1 MTILRASLVSPLS
14 RAARMTMLS
23 TCGASALIVAGAAH
37 AQTSAVQT
45 APAAPAA
52 DASDGI
58 VVTGF
63 RASLK
68 SALDTKRKDTRISD
82 GISSEDIGKFPAENI
97 TESIQRISGVQMS
110 NINGR
115 GATISIRGL
124 GPQYAM
130 TTINGQT
137 IKSADFTDGFR
148 FDIIQ
153 TELASAIQV
162 IKSPT
167 ADMDAGGLSGTVNIE
182 TTKPLDYHKRQLV
195 VSAKAQN
202 SQYAG
207 GKITPKVGVSYID
220 QFLDG
225 TLGVYVNLG
234 YQKLNDRAD
243 YMWMDRWTTKTF
255 GGVSGIVTPRR
266 PRYRRIDRETERLM
280 ASGGLQWRPSDRI
293 EVGFNA
299 IYAKDKTT
307 YDLNQQ
313 VFLFADDPTK
323 GSVITVNS
331 ASNGAATNVTATN
344 FTMENNRQHEDRN
357 LTTQLYTLSAKW
369 KGDNGWSG
377 RAIANYSKGTSYQR
391 EAAAILGINIASAT
405 LDISN
410 PEAISF
416 NTSSAL
422 NSTATYAPATLTR
435 NEYPNGAT
443 RNMRTTELSGQADLY
458 KDISFGPFSKLA
470 AGVKF
475 RHETFN
481 RFVSRHDLIALGSAQ
496 PAPSSSVFPAMA
508 TYNYPVNG
516 FLNGMSGIPTAW
528 VAPDLA
534 AYDKALAAAGI
545 TVPEIYAPEASYHV
559 DRYMP
564 SVYGQ
569 ATIETEI
576 AGMPLRG
583 NIGLRYEYTTQKVQG
598 NVTGP
603 RSDSYQEVQAKIG
616 DYNLNQKYGNLLPSL
631 NLVLEPAKAVQV
643 RLAAAK
649 VLVRPIMD
657 SNTSMA
663 QTSSVSTV
671 GTQKVYT
678 VDLGQAG
685 LKALT
690 ANQVDVGVEWYYE
703 RSSAIAINGFYK
715 WIKNGTYSSL
725 ICPSSFNGTALS
737 KNSAGDCADSAG
749 NAYDIT
755 QSLNDPSTI
764 KIKGYEISLNHSF
777 DKMLPVKGF
786 GLIANY
792 TRVIPQKLAV
802 GTGYTVRN
810 LSKVT
815 WNVTPYWENR
825 YFSLRAS
832 LNYRSAYDQNSADSF
847 FAREGHTVLARTQV
861 DLSAGYTPDAH
872 LSFTAGVINLN
883 NSREKA
889 TYTGTSV
896 WQESS
901 FNGRSFY
908 ASASYKF

>member
-1 MTILRASLVSPLS
+1 MA
-14 RAARMTMLS
+14 MLS
-23 TCGASALIVAGAAH
+23 TCGVSALMVAGVAH
-37 AQTSAVQT
+37 AQT
-45 APAAPAA
+45 APATPAA

-68 SALDTKRKDTRISD
+68 SALDAKRKDTRVSD

-243 YMWMDRWTTKTF
+243 YMWMDRWTTQTV
-255 GGVSGIVTPRR
+255 GGVSGILTPRR

-307 YDLNQQ
+307 YDVNQQ
-313 VFLFADDPTK
+313 VFLFDT
-323 GSVITVNS
+323 SRITVNS
-331 ASNGAATNVTATN
+331 VSNGAATNVTATN

-377 RAIANYSKGTSYQR
+377 RTIANYSKGTSYQR
-391 EAAAILGINIASAT
+391 EAAAIVGINIASAT

-422 NSTATYAPATLTR
+422 NSTATYAPSTLTR

-443 RNMRTTELSGQADLY
+443 RQMRTTEWSGQADLY
-458 KDISFGPFSKLA
+458 KEVGFGPISKLA

-496 PAPSSSVFPAMA
+496 PAASSSIFPAMA
-508 TYNYPVNG
+508 TYNYSVSG
-516 FLNGMSGIPTAW
+516 FLNNASGIPNAW

-534 AYDKALAAAGI
+534 AYDKALATAGI
-545 TVPEIYAPEASYHV
+545 VVPEIFAPEASYHV

-583 NIGLRYEYTTQKVQG
+583 NVGLRYEYTTQKVQG

-603 RSDSYQEVQAKIG
+603 RSDGYSEVQEKIG
-616 DYNLNQKYGNLLPSL
+616 NYNLSQKYGNLLPSM

-643 RLAAAK
+643 RFAAAK

-663 QTSSVSTV
+663 QTSSSSVSGGQRT
-671 GTQKVYT
+671 YT

-690 ANQVDVGVEWYYE
+690 ANQVDLGVEWYYE

-715 WIKNGTYSSL
+715 WIKNGTYTSL
-725 ICPSSFNGTALS
+725 ICPSSFNGTALA
-737 KNSAGDCADSAG
+737 KNSAGDCADAAG

-764 KIKGYEISLNHSF
+764 KVKGYEISLNHSF

-802 GTGYTVRN
+802 GTGYTIRN

-825 YFSLRAS
+825 MFSLRAS

-847 FAREGHTVLARTQV
+847 FAREGHTVKARTQI

-883 NSREKA
+883 NSSEKA
-889 TYTGTSV
+889 NYTGTSV

-901 FNGRSFY
+901 FYGRSFY

>member
-1 MTILRASLVSPLS
+1 MTILRAPLASPLS
-14 RAARMTMLS
+14 RAARMAMLS
-23 TCGASALIVAGAAH
+23 TCGASALMVAGAAS
-37 AQTSAVQT
+37 AQTA
-45 APAAPAA
+45 APAAASA

-63 RASLK
+63 RSSLK
-68 SALDTKRKDTRISD
+68 SALDAKRKDTRISD
-82 GISSEDIGKFPAENI
+82 GISSEDIGKFPSENI

-202 SQYAG
+202 SEYAG
-207 GKITPKVGVSYID
+207 GKITPKVGVSYVD

-234 YQKLNDRAD
+234 YQKLKDRAD
-243 YMWMDRWTTKTF
+243 YFWMDRWTNQTI
-255 GGVSGIVTPRR
+255 GGNTILTPRR

-293 EVGFNA
+293 EIGLNA

-313 VFLFADDPTK
+313 VFLFNTSA
-323 GSVITVNS
+323 ITVNS
-331 ASNGAATNVTATN
+331 YSNGAATNVTATN
-344 FTMENNRQHEDRN
+344 FTMENNRQHEDRS
-357 LTTQLYTLSAKW
+357 LATQLYTLSAKW

-377 RAIANYSKGTSYQR
+377 RAIANYSKGTAYQR

-416 NTSSAL
+416 NTSSNL

-443 RNMRTTELSGQADLY
+443 RQMRTTEWSGQADLF

-496 PAPSSSVFPAMA
+496 PAASSPIFPAMA
-508 TYNYPVNG
+508 ANSYQVSG
-516 FLNGMSGIPTAW
+516 FLNNASGIPNAW
-528 VAPDLA
+528 VGPDLG

-545 TVPEIYAPEASYHV
+545 VVPEIFAPEASYHV

-564 SVYGQ
+564 SVYGM

-583 NIGLRYEYTTQKVQG
+583 NVGLRYEYTTQKVQG

-603 RSDSYQEVQAKIG
+603 RTDGYGEVQAKIG

-631 NLVLEPAKAVQV
+631 NLVLEPARSVQV

-690 ANQVDVGVEWYYE
+690 ANQIDVGVEWYYE

-715 WIKNGTYSSL
+715 WIKNGTYSAL
-725 ICPSSFNGTALS
+725 VCPSSFNGTALS
-737 KNSAGDCADSAG
+737 FNSTSRECVDASG

-764 KIKGYEISLNHSF
+764 KVKGYEISLNHSF

-802 GTGYTVRN
+802 GTGYTIRN

-847 FAREGHTVLARTQV
+847 FAREGHTVKSRTQI

-889 TYTGTSV
+889 TYTGNSV
-896 WQESS
+896 WQETS
-901 FNGRSFY
+901 FYGRSFY

>member
-14 RAARMTMLS
+14 RVAKMTMLT

-37 AQTSAVQT
+37 AQT

-68 SALDTKRKDTRISD
+68 SALDAKRKDTRVSD

-243 YMWMDRWTTKTF
+243 YMWMDRWTRKNIGTDTN
-255 GGVSGIVTPRR
+255 ILTPRR

-307 YDLNQQ
+307 YDVNQQ

-331 ASNGAATNVTATN
+331 YANGAASNVTATN

-357 LTTQLYTLSAKW
+357 LTTQLYTLSSKW
-369 KGDNGWSG
+369 TGDNGWSG

-410 PEAISF
+410 PEAIKF

-422 NSTATYAPATLTR
+422 NSASTYAPATLTR

-443 RNMRTTELSGQADLY
+443 RNMRTTEWSGQADLY
-458 KDISFGPFSKLA
+458 KEVHFGPFSKLA

-481 RFVSRHDLIALGSAQ
+481 RFVSRHDLIALGAAQ
-496 PAPSSSVFPAMA
+496 PAPSSSIFPAMA
-508 TYNYPVNG
+508 TSNYPVSG
-516 FLNGMSGIPTAW
+516 FLNNASGIPNAW

-569 ATIETEI
+569 ATIDTEI

-603 RSDSYQEVQAKIG
+603 RSDGYSEVQAKIG
-616 DYNLNQKYGNLLPSL
+616 DYRLNQKYGNLLPSL

-643 RLAAAK
+643 RFAAAK

-663 QTSSVSTV
+663 QTSSSSVSGGQRT
-671 GTQKVYT
+671 YSI
-678 VDLGQAG
+678 DLGQAG

-690 ANQVDVGVEWYYE
+690 ANQVDLGVEWYYE

-715 WIKNGTYSSL
+715 WIKNGTYTSL
-725 ICPSSFNGTALS
+725 ICPSSFNGTALA
-737 KNSAGDCADSAG
+737 KNAAGDCADSAG

-825 YFSLRAS
+825 YFSFRAS

-889 TYTGTSV
+889 NYTGTSV

-901 FNGRSFY
+901 FYGRSFY

>member
-1 MTILRASLVSPLS
+1 MTISRVSLVSPLS
-14 RAARMTMLS
+14 RVAKMAMLS
-23 TCGASALIVAGAAH
+23 TCGVSALMVAGVAH
-37 AQTSAVQT
+37 AQTA
-45 APAAPAA
+45 APAAQA

-68 SALDTKRKDTRISD
+68 SALDAKRKDTRVSD

-243 YMWMDRWTTKTF
+243 YMWMDRWTRSTVGTT
-255 GGVSGIVTPRR
+255 SNILTPRR

-307 YDLNQQ
+307 YDVNQQ
-313 VFLFADDPTK
+313 VFLFNTSA
-323 GSVITVNS
+323 ITVNS
-331 ASNGAATNVTATN
+331 VSNGAATNVTATN

-369 KGDNGWSG
+369 TGDNGWSG

-410 PEAISF
+410 PESIKF
-416 NTSSAL
+416 NTTSDL
-422 NSTATYAPATLTR
+422 NSTATYARGSLTR

-443 RNMRTTELSGQADLY
+443 RNMRTTEWSSQADLY
-458 KDISFGPFSKLA
+458 KEVHFGPFSKLA

-496 PAPSSSVFPAMA
+496 PAASSTIFPAMA
-508 TYNYPVNG
+508 TNNYPVNG
-516 FLNGMSGIPTAW
+516 FLNNASGIPNAW
-528 VAPDLA
+528 VGPDLA

-545 TVPEIYAPEASYHV
+545 VVPEIFAPEASYHV

-569 ATIETEI
+569 ATIDTEI

-583 NIGLRYEYTTQKVQG
+583 NVGLRYEYTTQKVQG
-598 NVTGP
+598 NVTAP
-603 RSDSYQEVQAKIG
+603 RTDGYTEVQNKIG
-616 DYNLNQKYGNLLPSL
+616 NYNLNQKYGNLLPSM

-663 QTSSVSTV
+663 QTQSFSRPGGVPT
-671 GTQKVYT
+671 YT

-725 ICPSSFNGTALS
+725 ICPSSYNGTSLS
-737 KNSAGDCADSAG
+737 TNSSGDCVDGAG

-764 KIKGYEISLNHSF
+764 KVKGYEISLNHSF

-802 GTGYTVRN
+802 GTGYTIRN

-832 LNYRSAYDQNSADSF
+832 VNYRSGYDQNNADSF
-847 FAREGHTVLARTQV
+847 FAREGHTVKARTQV

-901 FNGRSFY
+901 FYGRSFY

>member
-37 AQTSAVQT
+37 AQT
-45 APAAPAA
+45 AAPAA

-68 SALDTKRKDTRISD
+68 SALDAKRKDTRVSD

-243 YMWMDRWTTKTF
+243 YMWMDRWTTQTV
-255 GGVSGIVTPRR
+255 GGVSGILTPRR

-307 YDLNQQ
+307 YDVNQQ
-313 VFLFADDPTK
+313 VFLFDT
-323 GSVITVNS
+323 SRITVNS
-331 ASNGAATNVTATN
+331 VSNGAATNVTATN

-377 RAIANYSKGTSYQR
+377 RTIANYSKGTSYQR

-422 NSTATYAPATLTR
+422 NSTGTYAPSTLTR

-443 RNMRTTELSGQADLY
+443 RQMRTTEWSGQADLY
-458 KDISFGPFSKLA
+458 KEVGFGPISKLA

-496 PAPSSSVFPAMA
+496 PAASSSIFPAMA
-508 TYNYPVNG
+508 TYNYSVSG
-516 FLNGMSGIPTAW
+516 FLNNASGIPNAW

-583 NIGLRYEYTTQKVQG
+583 NVGLRYEYTTQKVRG

-603 RSDSYQEVQAKIG
+603 RSDGYSEVQAKIG
-616 DYNLNQKYGNLLPSL
+616 DYNLSQKYGNLLPSM

-663 QTSSVSTV
+663 QTSSSSVSGGQRTF
-671 GTQKVYT
+671 T

-690 ANQVDVGVEWYYE
+690 ANQVDLGVEWYYE

-715 WIKNGTYSSL
+715 WIKNGTYTSL
-725 ICPSSFNGTALS
+725 ICPSSFNGTSLA
-737 KNSAGDCADSAG
+737 KNSAGDCADAAG

-764 KIKGYEISLNHSF
+764 KVKGYEISLNHSF
-777 DKMLPVKGF
+777 DKMLPIKGF

-802 GTGYTVRN
+802 GTGYTIRN

-825 YFSLRAS
+825 MFSLRAS

-847 FAREGHTVLARTQV
+847 FAREGHTVKARTQI

-883 NSREKA
+883 NSSEKA
-889 TYTGTSV
+889 AYTGTSV

-901 FNGRSFY
+901 FYGRSFY

>member
-1 MTILRASLVSPLS
+1 MTILRASLGSPLS
-14 RAARMTMLS
+14 RAARMTMLT
-23 TCGASALIVAGAAH
+23 TCGAAALMVAGGAH
-37 AQTSAVQT
+37 AQTNNAQT
-45 APAAPAA
+45 ASAQA
-52 DASDGI
+52 DAGEGI

-68 SALDTKRKDTRISD
+68 SALDAKRKDTRVSD

-225 TLGVYVNLG
+225 TLGVYANLG

-243 YMWMDRWTTKTF
+243 YMWMDRWTTQNI
-255 GGVSGIVTPRR
+255 GGATITTPRR

-307 YDLNQQ
+307 YDVNQQ
-313 VFLFADDPTK
+313 VFLFDT
-323 GSVITVNS
+323 SRITVNS

-405 LDISN
+405 LDIAN

-416 NTSSAL
+416 NTTSDL
-422 NSTATYAPATLTR
+422 NSTATYARSSLNR

-443 RNMRTTELSGQADLY
+443 RQMRTSEFSGQADLF
-458 KDISFGPFSKLA
+458 KEVSFGPFTKLA

-496 PAPSSSVFPAMA
+496 PAASSTIFPAMA
-508 TYNYPVNG
+508 SNNYAVSG
-516 FLNGMSGIPTAW
+516 FLNGLSSIPTAW
-528 VAPDLA
+528 VAPDLG
-534 AYDKALAAAGI
+534 AYDKALSAAGI
-545 TVPEIYAPEASYHV
+545 VVPEIFAPEASYHV

-583 NIGLRYEYTTQKVQG
+583 NVGMRYEYTTQKVQG

-603 RSDSYQEVQAKIG
+603 RTDGYTEVQAKIG
-616 DYNLNQKYGNLLPSL
+616 DYNLNQKYGNLLPSI

-663 QTSSVSTV
+663 QTSSSSVSGGQRTF
-671 GTQKVYT
+671 T

-690 ANQVDVGVEWYYE
+690 ANQVDLGVEWYYE

-725 ICPSSFNGTALS
+725 VCPSSFNGTALS
-737 KNSAGDCADSAG
+737 VNSSTRDCVDSAG

-764 KIKGYEISLNHSF
+764 KVKGYEISLNHSF

-802 GTGYTVRN
+802 GTGYTIRN

-901 FNGRSFY
+901 FYGRSFY

>member
-1 MTILRASLVSPLS
+1 
-14 RAARMTMLS
+14 MTMLS

-37 AQTSAVQT
+37 AQT
-45 APAAPAA
+45 AAPAA

-68 SALDTKRKDTRISD
+68 SALDAKRKDTRVSD

-243 YMWMDRWTTKTF
+243 YMWMDRWTTQTV
-255 GGVSGIVTPRR
+255 GGVSGILTPRR

-307 YDLNQQ
+307 YDVNQQ
-313 VFLFADDPTK
+313 VFLFDT
-323 GSVITVNS
+323 SRITVNS
-331 ASNGAATNVTATN
+331 VSNGAATNVTATN

-377 RAIANYSKGTSYQR
+377 RTIANYSKGTSYQR

-422 NSTATYAPATLTR
+422 NSTGTYAPSTLTR

-443 RNMRTTELSGQADLY
+443 RQMRTTEWSGQADLY
-458 KDISFGPFSKLA
+458 KEVGFGPISKLA

-496 PAPSSSVFPAMA
+496 PAASSSIFPAMA
-508 TYNYPVNG
+508 TYNYSVSG
-516 FLNGMSGIPTAW
+516 FLNNASGIPNAW

-583 NIGLRYEYTTQKVQG
+583 NVGLRYEYTTQKVRG

-603 RSDSYQEVQAKIG
+603 RSDGYSEVQAKIG
-616 DYNLNQKYGNLLPSL
+616 DYNLSQKYGNLLPSM

-663 QTSSVSTV
+663 QTSSSSVSGGQRTF
-671 GTQKVYT
+671 T

-690 ANQVDVGVEWYYE
+690 ANQVDLGVEWYYE

-715 WIKNGTYSSL
+715 WIKNGTYTSL
-725 ICPSSFNGTALS
+725 ICPSSFNGTSLA
-737 KNSAGDCADSAG
+737 KNSAGDCADAAG

-764 KIKGYEISLNHSF
+764 KVKGYEISLNHSF
-777 DKMLPVKGF
+777 DKMLPIKGF

-802 GTGYTVRN
+802 GTGYTIRN

-825 YFSLRAS
+825 MFSLRAS

-847 FAREGHTVLARTQV
+847 FAREGHTVKARTQI

-883 NSREKA
+883 NSSEKA
-889 TYTGTSV
+889 AYTGTSV

-901 FNGRSFY
+901 FYGRSFY

>member
-1 MTILRASLVSPLS
+1 MSTLRNTFAFPIS
-14 RAARMTMLS
+14 RGAKLAMLT
-23 TCGASALIVAGAAH
+23 TCAASALMGTAH
-37 AQTSAVQT
+37 AQTQ
-45 APAAPAA
+45 APAASNDTAG
-52 DASDGI
+52 DI

-63 RASLK
+63 RSSLK
-68 SALDTKRKDTRISD
+68 SALDAKRKDPRISD
-82 GISSEDIGKFPAENI
+82 GISSEDIGKFPSENI
-97 TESIQRISGVQMS
+97 TESIQRIPGVQMS

-115 GATISIRGL
+115 GSTISIRGL

-182 TTKPLDYHKRQLV
+182 TTKPLDYHHRQIVL
-195 VSAKAQN
+195 SAKAQN
-202 SQYAG
+202 SNYAG
-207 GKITPKVGVSYID
+207 GKVTPKLGLSYVD
-220 QFLDG
+220 QLADG
-225 TLGVYVNLG
+225 KLGVYLNLG
-234 YQKLNDRAD
+234 YQKLQDRAD
-243 YMWMDRWTTKTF
+243 YVWMDRWTTQSIN
-255 GGVSGIVTPRR
+255 GVSTLTPRR

-280 ASGGLQWRPSDRI
+280 ASGGIQWKPTDSLEI
-293 EVGFNA
+293 GLNA

-307 YDLNQQ
+307 YDVNQQ
-313 VFLFADDPTK
+313 VFLFNTAR
-323 GSVITVNS
+323 ITVNS
-331 ASNGAATNVTATN
+331 SANGAATNVTATN

-357 LTTQLYTLSAKW
+357 LATQLYTLSAKW
-369 KGDNGWSG
+369 RGENGWSA
-377 RAIANYSKGTSYQR
+377 RAIANYSKGTAYQR
-391 EAAAILGINIASAT
+391 EAAAILGVTISSAT
-405 LDISN
+405 LDMSN
-410 PEAISF
+410 PDAITF
-416 NTSSAL
+416 NVAQNL
-422 NSTATYAPATLTR
+422 NSTALYAPSTLTR

-443 RNMRTTELSGQADLY
+443 RNMRTDEKSLQGDVY
-458 KDISFGPFSKLA
+458 KDIDFGPFTKLS
-470 AGVKF
+470 AGAKY

-481 RFVSRHDLIALGSAQ
+481 RHVSRHDLIALGSAQ
-496 PAPSSSVFPAMA
+496 PAASSSIFPAMA
-508 TYNYPVNG
+508 TTSYAVTG
-516 FLNGMSGIPTAW
+516 FMNGMSGIQTAW
-528 VAPDLA
+528 VGADLA

-545 TVPEIYAPEASYHV
+545 VVPEIFAPEASYHV
-559 DRYMP
+559 DRYMA
-564 SVYGQ
+564 SAYGM
-569 ATIETEI
+569 ATIDTEVS
-576 AGMPLRG
+576 GMPLRG
-583 NIGLRYEYTTQKVQG
+583 NVGLRYEHSSQTVRG
-598 NVTGP
+598 NVTAA
-603 RSDSYQEVQAKIG
+603 RTDSYTEVQNKIG
-616 DYNLNQKYGNLLPSL
+616 DYAQGQKYGNWLPSM

-663 QTSSVSTV
+663 QTSSSSVSGGVRT
-671 GTQKVYT
+671 YT
-678 VDLGQAG
+678 VDLGQGG

-690 ANQVDVGVEWYYE
+690 ANQIDLGAEWYYE

-725 ICPSSFNGTALS
+725 VCPSSFNGVALS
-737 KNSAGDCADSAG
+737 YNSSINECVGSDGAY
-749 NAYDIT
+749 YDIT
-755 QSLNDPSTI
+755 KTSNDPSTI
-764 KIKGYEISLNHSF
+764 KVKGYEISLNHSF

-802 GTGYTVRN
+802 GTGYTIRN

-815 WNVTPYWENR
+815 WNVTPYWENSL
-825 YFSLRAS
+825 FSFRAS
-832 LNYRSAYDQNSADSF
+832 VNYRSAYDQNSADSF
-847 FAREGHTVLARTQV
+847 FAREGHTVKARTQV
-861 DLSAGYTPDAH
+861 DLSAGFTPNAH
-872 LSFTAGVINLN
+872 LSFTAGIINLN

-901 FNGRSFY
+901 YYGRSYY